1 MVTGA
6 RKRGMALPLALFAL
20 ILIGGLMAVGFA
32 VAQLEQRV
40 GRNTLY
46 AVQAGAAAEIGALS
60 VVADWDGHGL
70 AALAPG
76 EGRTLPSVELPG
88 RTSYEATVRRLNDA
102 LFAIAVVGTRHD
114 AEGGILAQR
123 DVRLTLR
130 RADRAVAGA
139 LPVVPLANRAWTAA
153 SP

>member
-1 MVTGA
+1 MTAA
-6 RKRGMALPLALFAL
+6 RPRGMALPLALFAL
-20 ILIGGLMAVGFA
+20 VLIGGLVAVGFA

-46 AVQAGAAAEIGALS
+46 AVQAGAAAETGALW
-60 VVADWDGHGL
+60 VVADWDGQGL

-76 EGRTLPSVELPG
+76 EGRTLPSLELPG
-88 RTSYEATVRRLNDA
+88 GSSYEASVRRLNDA

-114 AEGGILAQR
+114 ADGGTLAQR
-123 DVRLTLR
+123 DVGLTLR
-130 RADRAVAGA
+130 RADSALAGA
-139 LPVVPLANRAWTAA
+139 LPVMPLAHRAWTPG

>member
-1 MVTGA
+1 
-6 RKRGMALPLALFAL
+6 MALPLALLAL
-20 ILIGGLMAVGFA
+20 ILIGGLVAVGFA

-46 AVQAGAAAEIGALS
+46 AVQAGTAAEAGALS
-60 VVADWDGHGL
+60 VVAAWDGHGL

-76 EGRTLPSVELPG
+76 EERTLPSVELPG
-88 RTSYEATVRRLNDA
+88 RTSYEATVRRLNEA

-114 AEGGILAQR
+114 ADGGTLAQR
-123 DVRLTLR
+123 EVGLTLR
-130 RADRAVAGA
+130 RADSAAAGA
-139 LPVVPLANRAWTAA
+139 LPVIPLSNRAWTAT